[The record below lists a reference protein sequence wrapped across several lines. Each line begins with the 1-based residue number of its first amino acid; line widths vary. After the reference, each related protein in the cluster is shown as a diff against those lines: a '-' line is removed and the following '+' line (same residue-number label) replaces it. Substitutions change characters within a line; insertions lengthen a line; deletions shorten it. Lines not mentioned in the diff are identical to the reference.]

1 MQQMY
6 YGGDMITMLG
16 EEDYVEAVLV
26 NDGKI
31 IGTGSDEEVLEL
43 AEKEGEFEKVNL
55 KGKTLMPAFI
65 DPHSHISIV
74 AQTAFMADLSEAKDF
89 KDIQNVLKKYIKDKN
104 LSKKD
109 SLIGFGYD
117 HNFLTEEAHPTKE
130 ILDEVSETNP
140 IFILHAS
147 AHMGVVNSAA
157 LELAEIDEQTKD
169 PVGGVVGREEDG
181 SEPNGYLEEGAMD
194 LIQGPIFANIEMD
207 FDELIVEAQNEYFKN
222 GITTAQD
229 GASTPD
235 TIQML
240 EGLANKDLLDLDVI
254 AYPLL
259 SADGRNTLKKHPKI
273 ANKYKNRLKIGGYKL
288 LLDGSPQG
296 KSAWL
301 TKPYEGEETYRGYPS
316 YEDEEVKKYIEVALE
331 DNQQLLVH
339 CNGDAAADQLLN
351 LYSEALTESE
361 NENKN
366 NLRPIMIHCQT
377 VRNDQLDRMVVLDM
391 LPSIF
396 VAHTYYWGDVHLK
409 NLGEERGR
417 RISPAKSAFD
427 RGLIVNFHQDSP
439 IVKPLMLHTVW
450 CAVNRITRNGV
461 LIGPEE
467 RVSVYEALKAVTIN
481 AAYAYFEE
489 DIKGTLEE
497 GKLADLVILDKNP
510 LKVNPYA
517 IKDIQVLETIKEGV
531 TVYEKEEE
539 ER

>member
-1 MQQMY
+1 
-6 YGGDMITMLG
+6 
-16 EEDYVEAVLV
+16 
-26 NDGKI
+26 
-31 IGTGSDEEVLEL
+31 LEL
-43 AEKEGEFEKVNL
+43 AEKKGEFEKVNL

-65 DPHSHISIV
+65 DPHSHISVV
-74 AQTAFMADLSEAKDF
+74 AQTAFMADLSETKDF
-89 KDIQNVLKKYIKDKN
+89 EDIQNVLKEYIKDKN
-104 LSKKD
+104 LSEKD

-130 ILDEVSETNP
+130 VLDEVSETNP

-157 LELAEIDEQTKD
+157 LELAKINEQTKD
-169 PVGGVVGREEDG
+169 PAGGVVGREEDG
-181 SEPNGYLEEGAMD
+181 SEPNGYLEEAAMD
-194 LIQGPIFANIEMD
+194 LIQGPVFANIEMD
-207 FDELIVEAQNEYFKN
+207 FNELIVEAQNEYLEN

-235 TIQML
+235 VVQLL
-240 EGLANKDLLDLDVI
+240 EGLANEDLLDLDVI
-254 AYPLL
+254 SYPLI
-259 SADGRNTLKKHPKI
+259 SADGQNTLKKHPEI
-273 ANKYKNRLKIGGYKL
+273 DNKYKNRLKIGGYKL

-301 TKPYEGEETYRGYPS
+301 TEPYEGEETYRGYPS

-366 NLRPIMIHCQT
+366 NLRPTMIHCQT
-377 VRNDQLDRMVVLDM
+377 VRNDQLDRMAELDM

-417 RISPAKSAFD
+417 RISPARSAFD

-439 IVKPLMLHTVW
+439 VVKPLMLHTIW

-461 LIGPEE
+461 SIGPEE

-510 LKVNPYA
+510 LKVDPYA

-531 TVYEKEEE
+531 TVYEKE
-539 ER
+539 

>member
-1 MQQMY
+1 MRQMY
-6 YGGDMITMLG
+6 YGGDIITMLG

-26 NDGKI
+26 DDGRI
-31 IGTGSDEEVLEL
+31 IETGSEEEVLEL
-43 AEKEGEFEKVNL
+43 AGKEGEFEKINL
-55 KGKTLMPAFI
+55 NGKTLMPAFI
-65 DPHSHISIV
+65 DPHSHISVV
-74 AQTAFMADLSEAKDF
+74 AQTAFMADLSETKDF
-89 KDIQNVLKKYIKDKN
+89 EDIQNVLKKYIKDKN
-104 LSKKD
+104 LSEKD

-130 ILDEVSETNP
+130 VLDEVSETNP

-157 LELAEIDEQTKD
+157 LELAEINEQTKD
-169 PVGGVVGREEDG
+169 PAGGVVGREEDG
-181 SEPNGYLEEGAMD
+181 SEPNGYLEEAAMD
-194 LIQGPIFANIEMD
+194 LIQGPVFANIKMD
-207 FDELIVEAQNEYFKN
+207 FNELIVEAQNEYLEN

-235 TIQML
+235 IVQLL
-240 EGLANKDLLDLDVI
+240 EGLANEDLLDLDVI
-254 AYPLL
+254 SYPLL
-259 SADGRNTLKKHPKI
+259 SADGQNTLKKHPEI

-301 TKPYEGEETYRGYPS
+301 TEPYEGEETYRGYPS
-316 YEDEEVKKYIEVALE
+316 YEDEEVKKYIETALE

-351 LYSEALTESE
+351 LYSEALAESD

-366 NLRPIMIHCQT
+366 NLRPTMIHCQT
-377 VRNDQLDRMVVLDM
+377 VRNDQLDRMAEINM

-439 IVKPLMLHTVW
+439 VVKPLMLHTVW

-461 LIGPEE
+461 SIGPEE
-467 RVSVYEALKAVTIN
+467 RVSVYDALKAVTIN

-489 DIKGTLEE
+489 DIKGTLEK
-497 GKLADLVILDKNP
+497 GKLADLVILDENP
-510 LKVNPYA
+510 LKVDPYA

-531 TVYEKEEE
+531 TLYEKEKN
-539 ER
+539 